1 MPDGKDYTLVELE
14 AFEDH
19 ASKTMADFAQ
29 KCKDAAAAAAAI
41 KDKVDDKMEN
51 KMMMEEE
58 KKDDMMDPM
67 MGDPPA
73 EGS

>member
-1 MPDGKDYTLVELE
+1 ME

-19 ASKTMADFAQ
+19 ACKTMADFAQ
-29 KCKDAAAAAAAI
+29 KCKDVAAAAAAV

-51 KMMMEEE
+51 KDMMMEEE
-58 KKDDMMDPM
+58 KKDEMEP